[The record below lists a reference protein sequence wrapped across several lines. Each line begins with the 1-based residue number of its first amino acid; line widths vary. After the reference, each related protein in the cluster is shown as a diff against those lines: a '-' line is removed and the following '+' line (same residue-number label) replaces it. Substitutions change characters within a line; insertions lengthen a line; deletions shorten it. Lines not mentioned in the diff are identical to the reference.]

1 MAASAS
7 AVTLPLAQLRPGH
20 EANPPVNIRATD
32 PAAADI
38 APLAANIAD
47 RISAGDRP
55 LIEPL
60 VVVEGPKPR
69 GGARLYYVCNGGRRL
84 AALLRLKDQGLITEA
99 LQLPVVI
106 EAKAAGLEASTTAAV
121 LAASHHPVEQ
131 FEAFAR
137 IARDKAGRPEAEVVG
152 FIAQRFGLT
161 ARRVRQVIA
170 IGNLAPEVRQA
181 WKTGHITRE
190 VAEAFAVEPFQAAQ
204 SELLAGVRH
213 RLDYLS
219 PAEVRRA
226 LLRDRV
232 SSNSPEFLF
241 VSEAYAAEGGTL
253 TGDLFTE
260 ERYVAD
266 PELLR
271 RLIRNKRG
279 AIADDFRRHGWGFV
293 FWADQPEAMGW
304 FNWQKLDRNPVW
316 TPEAEARAG
325 VIRNEMAAI
334 DASRRARE
342 NEEPD
347 DDFEEDDAEVYADDD
362 EGPFA
367 QADEHEA
374 EVPLL
379 LADQRQALVDE
390 LAVLKTEAEL
400 RGFTAEDRACSAV
413 VLGWN
418 GRLIANPGRVPPG
431 LAGEAESDGEDPAP
445 EDAPGPAA
453 SAAET
458 PAVETAEAGTE
469 FNRAARQSL
478 SLIANRAAAATV
490 AADVDLALSL
500 LAAAWIARGD
510 DVHAPGNRAPL
521 IVRDEGLRAGPAG
534 GLIADLVAGGGG
546 RPDRWQKDKRKA
558 HFAGLAMEIEAMP
571 RTRRLELVAAL
582 AAAALDLSNDTLENR
597 NNHYGQKN
605 LSAEGIAAF
614 MSRLPLKTFETNARL
629 ILAGSGE
636 AEALFADWP
645 KAALVQAVEEMDGE
659 AAAASAAKAK
669 KAALVTLVAERA
681 RATGWLP
688 WSLRLASPTST
699 EVDVIDEQEAA

>member
-7 AVTLPLAQLRPGH
+7 AVTVPLAQLRPGN
-20 EANPPVNIRATD
+20 EAKPPVNIRATD

-47 RISAGDRP
+47 RIAAGDRP

-121 LAASHHPVEQ
+121 LAAPHHPVEQ

-161 ARRVRQVIA
+161 ARRVRQVVA

-181 WKTGHITRE
+181 WKAGHITRD

-204 SELLAGVRH
+204 ADLLFSLQH

-232 SSNSPEFLF
+232 SSNAPEFLF

-271 RLIRNKRG
+271 RLIREKRA
-279 AIADDFRRHGWGFV
+279 AIADDFRRQGWGFV
-293 FWADQPEAMGW
+293 FWSDQPEAMGW
-304 FNWQKLDRNPVW
+304 FTWQRIDRDPVW

-334 DASRRARE
+334 DASRQARE

-362 EGPFA
+362 EGPFSA
-367 QADEHEA
+367 VEEPAAEA
-374 EVPLL
+374 PPL

-400 RGFTAEDRACSAV
+400 RGFTAEDRAGSAV

-418 GRLIANPGRVPPG
+418 SRLIVNPGRVPPG
-431 LAGEAESDGEDPAP
+431 LAGEADVDDEDPAP
-445 EDAPGPAA
+445 ADAPGTGAPEA
-453 SAAET
+453 
-458 PAVETAEAGTE
+458 PQPETAEAGAD

-500 LAAAWIARGD
+500 LAAAWIARAD
-510 DVHAPGNRAPL
+510 DVHAPGNGAPL
-521 IVRDEGLRAGPAG
+521 IVRDEGLKAGPAG
-534 GLIADLVAGGGG
+534 DLIADLVAGDGG
-546 RPDRWQKDKRKA
+546 RADRWQKDKRKA
-558 HFAGLAMEIEAMP
+558 HFVGLAMEIEAMS

-582 AAAALDLSNDTLENR
+582 AAGALDLSNDTLENR

-614 MSRLPLKTFETNARL
+614 MSRLPPKSFETNARL

-688 WSLRLASPTST
+688 WSLRLGTPTSP
-699 EVDVIDEQEAA
+699 EVDDIDEQEAA